1 MALRAWYPLNG
12 NVNNQGIGN
21 FELTQTTAPTW
32 ATGITCAQALNSGAY
47 KWVASQTEKILNNTA
62 FSYAAWIY
70 VGDSDT
76 RSMIFGNSNT
86 GAGGDRWFSLFQYP
100 TKNDFHASWIYNDS
114 GSSIGPVITGALPT
128 GKWTHIAAVYKV
140 GSVKLYV
147 NGVEKYSNS
156 ITYSISSFSKDYN
169 VIYNNANHRLQDV
182 RIYDHA
188 LSVKE
193 VRELA
198 KGLMVHY
205 TLDDPYATG
214 MQNFYSGVTAQGK
227 STDSSFTVTK
237 LTNEDGYNFK
247 LTRTGTG
254 SSNWPQMRY
263 PGISRTL
270 ITPGKKYVWSAKV
283 RCNKWTA
290 GSLGF
295 RNAIC
300 VNDYTH
306 GSTEVCKSSLADGQW
321 HQYIRTYT
329 ITEGLNNGTTYY
341 YITDEAYNASTQTS
355 KAYVAPRVEFCSS
368 DQKTEGTIYDMDF
381 DVKDVQLIEADEYPG
396 FIDNSM
402 SSSIIRDN
410 SGHGNDGTLS
420 TTRGELVLATPRN
433 SASFKFFNDT
443 YISLPDPI
451 KSTTEEFTISLWFNT
466 STVSGS
472 QCIWNGRTT
481 QGKAVAIF
489 IVGSGLRIDDDN
501 QSTGG
506 IITVAINTWYHLV
519 VTWKKGGNKTVYV
532 NGIQK
537 FSVAASS
544 TLSKSNTI
552 ASIGMSSQGSSVGTS
567 NPFKGMMSDYRI
579 YATALSAD
587 DVVRLYN
594 APISI
599 SKAGE
604 VFSSAFDETASKAS
618 FRNTGVVTATEISE
632 CYGKFDSEVRFEP
645 DGSAWMRISHHADPT
660 TYLFSESDP
669 FPTQVYK
676 DSRRFFHGKLP
687 DYADKWEFMVLQKAN
702 SSAETVKYRWVQS
715 KNPNAAAYA
724 DVAEGSIVKNTST
737 GYSTFAHG
745 GIYKKNSGGVYW
757 SCNTG
762 SASSWWGGLGC
773 WANYQGGIPAWNKLI
788 VTDGGFIDLYIRL
801 DGGANWSWPAN
812 TKTQVLKSD
821 SSVVSARFDET
832 K

>member
-1 MALRAWYPLNG
+1 MALRIWLPLNG
-12 NVNNQGIGN
+12 NYNNQGIGTTTTTN
-21 FELTQTTAPTW
+21 ANSGTFISEGKLGASSYSAGMLHVTYDYASTNQMSVAMWVKPLSTAPAW
-32 ATGITCAQALNSGAY
+32 SSVFGWGHSDMSNRIE
-47 KWVASQTEKILNNTA
+47 VTA
-62 FSYAAWIY
+62 AGGSTYMF
-70 VGDSDT
+70 
-76 RSMIFGNSNT
+76 FGSSNCIMNSNLT
-86 GAGGDRWFSLFQYP
+86 ITSAFTNGNWHHFAMVADGTKVRYYLDGVMANEFNQKNTVAESFGSL
-100 TKNDFHASWIYNDS
+100 N
-114 GSSIGPVITGALPT
+114 
-128 GKWTHIAAVYKV
+128 
-140 GSVKLYV
+140 KLYF
-147 NGVEKYSNS
+147 GGYS
-156 ITYSISSFSKDYN
+156 DYYKGYFN
-169 VIYNNANHRLQDV
+169 DV
-182 RIYDHA
+182 RVYDHA

-198 KGLMVHY
+198 KGLMVHIPFSGDGY
-205 TLDDPYATG
+205 QGIGTNIANGTSSTNSAWLAPKTINVGQYYSTLGINSNDYFGLKSGDTYTYRVKLTAPSTKGIKARVQYYTDGNTRTGPTSGITVAAGTTGYSYLTDTLTDAKRGYTQMQLLITNANTSVTSSDPVVVEEVKLERGSTATTWSPAKNSANYTPDYAIKDCSGYSRALAISATPPVIGNTGPRYGLSATFPSGTYITLDDPI
-214 MQNFYSGVTAQGK
+214 SPSAQ
-227 STDSSFTVTK
+227 
-237 LTNEDGYNFK
+237 
-247 LTRTGTG
+247 
-254 SSNWPQMRY
+254 
-263 PGISRTL
+263 
-270 ITPGKKYVWSAKV
+270 
-283 RCNKWTA
+283 
-290 GSLGF
+290 
-295 RNAIC
+295 
-300 VNDYTH
+300 
-306 GSTEVCKSSLADGQW
+306 
-321 HQYIRTYT
+321 
-329 ITEGLNNGTTYY
+329 
-341 YITDEAYNASTQTS
+341 
-355 KAYVAPRVEFCSS
+355 
-368 DQKTEGTIYDMDF
+368 
-381 DVKDVQLIEADEYPG
+381 
-396 FIDNSM
+396 
-402 SSSIIRDN
+402 
-410 SGHGNDGTLS
+410 
-420 TTRGELVLATPRN
+420 
-433 SASFKFFNDT
+433 
-443 YISLPDPI
+443 
-451 KSTTEEFTISLWFNT
+451 EFTISVWINP
-466 STVSGS
+466 STVSGN
-472 QCIWNGRTT
+472 QCIWNGRTST
-481 QGKAVAIF
+481 STAFSIFLIGSSIRVQDSGSKDVAV
-489 IVGSGLRIDDDN
+489 GL
-501 QSTGG
+501 
-506 IITVAINTWYHLV
+506 VANTWYHLV
-519 VTWKKGGNKTVYV
+519 VTWKSGGNKVLYI
-532 NGIQK
+532 NGVEKYSATAGTLNKSNTLASIG
-537 FSVAASS
+537 ASS
-544 TLSKSNTI
+544 T
-552 ASIGMSSQGSSVGTS
+552 GSAVTNNNYFS
-567 NPFKGMMSDYRI
+567 GMMSDYRI

-821 SSVVSARFDET
+821 SSVVSAGFDET